1 MTMKLFYVL
10 GAAAFLAGC
19 GAPPDDDEATSPAP
33 PPAAALQMGESV
45 QLGERLR
52 ELEEVL
58 RESLGGDLDDGKIQR
73 LLQAEALT
81 DRLLEAEPPLEWL
94 ATDYSL
100 DSKLRQLQALADRIV
115 AQIRRGGEEQAVERD
130 VRDLRRLVAL
140 LRREL
145 EQPGGGDAPP
155 PLDSRRAAVR
165 VPGGIAEEGAGG
177 E

>member
-1 MTMKLFYVL
+1 MTMKYFCLL
-10 GAAAFLAGC
+10 GAAAFLLGC
-19 GAPPDDDEATSPAP
+19 GAPPDDDDSMAPAP

-45 QLGERLR
+45 QLAERLR

-58 RESLGGDLDDGKIQR
+58 RESLGGDLDDEKVQR
-73 LLQAEALT
+73 LLRAEALT
-81 DRLLEAEPPLEWL
+81 DRLLEAEPPMEWL

-145 EQPGGGDAPP
+145 EQPGGGNAPP
-155 PLDSRRAAVR
+155 PLDSLLASVR
-165 VPGGIAEEGAGG
+165 VQGGMAEEGAGG